1 MSELQRLNDVRG
13 IERYSRSA
21 ARSMGRSKAVSQVRQ
36 ARVVDE
42 ADVALEKLEQATYLT
57 VNAAM
62 ALTKVA
68 GAIKQFEEQSGGD
81 MALAARLQRM
91 GDRHEWIVGESIE
104 DFRRDVRRK

>member
-1 MSELQRLNDVRG
+1 MSDIMKWEGGGGL
-13 IERYSRSA
+13 ERESRRA
-21 ARSMGRSKAVSQVRQ
+21 AKAMSRSKAVAQIRQ
-36 ARVVDE
+36 ARIADE
-42 ADVALEKLEQATYLT
+42 ADVTLEKLEQATYLT
-57 VNAAM
+57 VNGAM

-81 MALAARLQRM
+81 MALAARLQRL